1 MLLQRIPPHLRA
13 AFLIAM
19 AFLCVSQS
27 PAQVAGLKK
36 VLDTMAGEKTPTP
49 VAPDKP
55 DDTTVRL
62 QLWQKEARESL
73 SRLDDPTAASSLPQG
88 ITLADLEQ
96 RRSET
101 EQIILITGRYL
112 KSLDVAAAERKARDA
127 TRTESSAWVGFKET
141 SPYSILMLD
150 ELRNEQD
157 AVRGKLASH
166 ESSKVVYQ
174 RTLAGVLDETK
185 KNEEETN
192 KLPVDGDDA
201 TRWRRE
207 NFQSKARLLAAKAGL
222 IQTNCEILDYQ
233 MEGTRI
239 ELSLLERKIK
249 IAHLS
254 TRFNDEDLTKI
265 ETATA
270 ERKAA
275 ISKELD
281 ALTKRQ
287 KSATATRKQDQAA
300 LDSLIASAPQDKPP
314 EGLDLAKFR
323 VEVANER
330 VDVLES
336 LADGF
341 ENLNQLDL
349 IILNSYQERKNYFD
363 AATPQVRIKSLLALR
378 SFQDRLKAWQI
389 FIGNELPGISAD
401 LSRLDSRYAS
411 TDPADPRGPLLI
423 DQRKSKAEKLQIY
436 QRFSRAVDTH
446 LKLLDRWV
454 GDFTPKEKTTFVQR
468 ISNFGTSAWDLVRR
482 VWAFE
487 VTSSAETFEV
497 QGQVF
502 TKKVPVTLGEL
513 LRAIFFFTI
522 GYAILARVAN
532 RIQGTIVR
540 RGHIAEAQAKTLRNW
555 AMILAAVFLAIGTLS
570 LLKIPITIF
579 AFFGGALAI
588 GLGFGSQTLIKN
600 FISGIIVLFERK
612 IRVGDIVDVGG
623 ISGSVTEINTR
634 SSVLKGGDGK
644 ETLVPNSFFLENRIT
659 NLTLTNRRV
668 RRKLTVRVALGSS
681 PQTVS
686 HIFKDCIERHGLVL
700 NDPVPVITFEDFTD
714 NAYVFTAYYWTE
726 FNDRTNAE
734 VVASDIRFMLEKRF
748 SDAEIDFA
756 GAKQEFPMRMD
767 QPLQLEWLKK
777 PNTPPE

>member
-1 MLLQRIPPHLRA
+1 MSFQRISPQLRI
-13 AFLIAM
+13 AFLIAI
-19 AFLCVSQS
+19 AFLFVSQS

-36 VLDTMAGEKTPTP
+36 VLDTMADGRTPPP
-49 VAPDKP
+49 VVTDKP
-55 DDTTVRL
+55 DETTARL

-73 SRLDDPTAASSLPQG
+73 NRLDDPATVTSLPQG
-88 ITLADLEQ
+88 IVVTDLEQ

-101 EQIILITGRYL
+101 EQIILNTGRYL
-112 KSLDVAAAERKARDA
+112 KSLDISAAERKARDA
-127 TRTESSAWVGFKET
+127 TRMESSAWVGFKET

-157 AVRGKLASH
+157 AVRGKLASY
-166 ESSKVVYQ
+166 ESSMVVFQ
-174 RTLAGVLDETK
+174 RTLAVVLDETK

-201 TRWRRE
+201 TGWRRE
-207 NFQSKARLLAAKAGL
+207 AFQSKARLLAARAGV
-222 IQTNCEILDYQ
+222 IQTNCEILGYQ
-233 MEGTRI
+233 IESTKI
-239 ELSLLERKIK
+239 ELSLLDRKIK
-249 IAHLS
+249 IAQAS

-265 ETATA
+265 ATAVA

-275 ISKELD
+275 IAKELD
-281 ALTKRQ
+281 ALSKRQ
-287 KSATATRKQDQAA
+287 KAATASRKQDQAA
-300 LDSLIASAPQDKPP
+300 LDALTASTPQDKPTD
-314 EGLDLAKFR
+314 GLDLAKFR

-330 VDVLES
+330 VDILES
-336 LADGF
+336 VAEGF

-349 IILNSYQERKNYFD
+349 IIQNSYQDRKNYFD
-363 AATPQVRIKSLLALR
+363 AATPEVRVKSLLAL
-378 SFQDRLKAWQI
+378 SHFQDRLKAWQI
-389 FIGNELPGISAD
+389 FIGNELSGVNAD
-401 LSRLDSRYAS
+401 LSRLDSRYAT
-411 TDPADPRGPLLI
+411 TDPVDLRVPLLI
-423 DQRKSKAEKLQIY
+423 EQRKSKAEKLQIY
-436 QRFSRAVDTH
+436 QRVSRAVDTQ

-468 ISNFGTSAWDLVRR
+468 ISNFGMSAWDLVKRI
-482 VWAFE
+482 WAFE

-513 LRAIFFFTI
+513 LRAVFFFTI

-612 IRVGDIVDVGG
+612 IRVGDIIDVGG
-623 ISGSVTEINTR
+623 LSGSVTEINTR

-668 RRKLTVRVALGSS
+668 RRMLTVRVALGSP

-686 HIFKDCIERHGLVL
+686 HIFKECIERHGLVL
-700 NDPVPVITFEDFTD
+700 NEPVPVITFEDFTD

-777 PNTPPE
+777 PNAPLE